1 MYKNIK
7 SKYHKFVDLLDEL
20 HKLRVQEN
28 LQAIPFEERYTYF
41 SNSINELTKLRVDVI
56 PTRLAVLKKLI
67 NASPE
72 KLKISTFELMDQSR
86 LENTHSNILEYLFDY
101 NLLGPEAANIL
112 SDMLSHIND
121 DNDYGKI
128 EESILRKKY
137 TIEREKSVKVGNK
150 RGRIDL
156 FVFNETNK
164 FTITIENKIHAGIYS
179 FEQEEEDED
188 DTKSQLDIYY
198 KYVRNKYKRYNN
210 YFILL
215 SFQPYEIN
223 ISPFQ
228 LIELKDLYEI
238 LTKYYPD
245 DNIFTEYKLM
255 LFAMIRGLDVG
266 RLSHI
271 KKIKNINE
279 IILPDLTSIQQLKEL
294 YSEI

>member
-1 MYKNIK
+1 MAKKAN
-7 SKYHKFVDLLDEL
+7 SKYQKFINLLDEL

-28 LQAIPFEERYTYF
+28 LQDIPFEEKYTYF
-41 SNSINELTKLRVDVI
+41 SNVIEEFSKLRDEVIPQRVAELRKSINK
-56 PTRLAVLKKLI
+56 
-67 NASPE
+67 SPQ

-112 SDMLSHIND
+112 YDMLSHIND

-156 FVFNETNK
+156 FVFDEINK
-164 FTITIENKIHAGIYS
+164 LTITIENKIHAGIAS
-179 FEQEEEDED
+179 FEQEEEDD
-188 DTKSQLDIYY
+188 AKSQLDVYY
-198 KYVRNKYKRYNN
+198 KYVGNNFKRYNN

-215 SFQPYEIN
+215 SFQPFEIDV
-223 ISPFQ
+223 SPFQ

-238 LTKYYPD
+238 LMVYD
-245 DNIFTEYKLM
+245 SEDNIFKEYKLM
-255 LFAMIRGLDVG
+255 LFAMSRGLDVG

-271 KKIKNINE
+271 RQIKKLNDSN
-279 IILPDLTSIQQLKEL
+279 LPALNSIEQLKEI